1 MGHALR
7 SGVSFCRVAG
17 RLMFLDAPNDR
28 YFCLSPV
35 AEESFRRLAEGRE
48 MDADQRRALNR
59 LEIDGLLEPCP
70 GSVRPLACAARPPAD
85 ESLLDL
91 DRERASLW
99 QLAAAGFHLATVPAA
114 LRLRGFGAVI
124 ARTRRLK
131 ARPRSAGISFDQARH
146 VACAF
151 ERTSDLVTAH
161 DRCLARSIAIA
172 RRLLALGG
180 RPDLII
186 GVKLQP
192 FRAHCWVQLDRWL
205 VNDRAEIVRDFTPIL
220 IV

>member
-28 YFCLSPV
+28 YFCLAPA
-35 AEESFRRLAEGRE
+35 AEEGFRRLIEGRE
-48 MDADQRRALNR
+48 MDAGQRRTLDR
-59 LEIDGLLEPCP
+59 LAGDGLLEPAP
-70 GSVRPLACAARPPAD
+70 DPVRPLACPGRPPAD

-91 DRERASLW
+91 DTERASLW
-99 QLAAAGFHLATVPAA
+99 QLAAAGFHLAAVPAA
-114 LRLRGFGAVI
+114 LNLCGFGAVI
-124 ARTRRLK
+124 ARLMRRK
-131 ARPRSAGISFDQARH
+131 EQVRGQGISFDRARQ
-146 VACAF
+146 VASAF

-161 DRCLARSIAIA
+161 DHCLSRSIAIS

-180 RPDLII
+180 RPDLVI

-205 VNDRAEIVRDFTPIL
+205 VNDRAEIVGDFTPIL